1 MVEYKTTVG
10 IEVHAQ
16 LKTETK
22 LFCGCPVSF
31 GDEANSNVCS
41 ICLGLPGVLPSLN
54 KKAVELA
61 IKAGLALNCEIHEKS
76 IFARKNYF
84 YPDLPKGYQITQYR
98 FPIATDGKIL
108 VEGREIR
115 IKRVHLEEESA
126 KSIHE
131 KDRSLVDYNRSGI
144 PLIEIVTEPDI
155 DSPDMAVAYL
165 KTLQKILQLEN
176 ISGAVMARAEFRC
189 EPNISVSKEEGK
201 LGTRTE
207 VKNLNSFKAVKKSL
221 ASEVKRQIE
230 ILENGGEVVQA
241 TIHYSEETGKTW
253 EARTK
258 EESSDYRY
266 FPEPDLP
273 PLVVDREWIEEI
285 KNSIGELP
293 EQKKAKY
300 IELGLSAE
308 DATILSHSSKASQLL
323 EDTLKMVDEPVEV
336 SKWILRD
343 YRNLGEPDI
352 SVGDFAEMIKM
363 VIDGKISRNAGAEV
377 FKEMVKTRK
386 KPEQIVKEKNLI
398 QISDSNALEKVLLE
412 VFEENPDEATR
423 LREGEKKL
431 IGFFVGQVM
440 KKTKGKADPK
450 EVSRLISEYE
460 KKD

>member
-1 MVEYKTTVG
+1 MAEYKPTIG
-10 IEVHAQ
+10 MEVHAQ
-16 LKTETK
+16 LKTDTK

-31 GDEANSNVCS
+31 GESANTNVCP

-54 KKAVELA
+54 KRAVELA
-61 IKAGLALNCEIHEKS
+61 VKAGLSLNCEIHTKS

-98 FPIATDGKIL
+98 FPIATSGKIL

-131 KDRSLVDYNRSGI
+131 RDKSLVDYNRSGI

-155 DSPDMAVAYL
+155 DSPEMAVDYL
-165 KTLQKILQLEN
+165 KTLQKILQFGN
-176 ISGAVMARAEFRC
+176 ISGAVMAKAELRC
-189 EPNISVSKEEGK
+189 EPNISVSKVEGK

-221 ASEVKRQIE
+221 ASEIRRQID
-230 ILENGGEVVQA
+230 ILKGGGKINQS

-273 PLVVDREWIEEI
+273 PLIIDNRWIKKI
-285 KNSIGELP
+285 KSALGELP
-293 EQKKAKY
+293 SEKKEKY
-300 IELGLSAE
+300 IKLGIESGDAKIISDSAR
-308 DATILSHSSKASQLL
+308 ASHLL
-323 EDTLKMVDEPVEV
+323 EKTLEIVDEPVEV

-343 YRNLGEPDI
+343 YKNLDEPDI
-352 SVGDFAEMIKM
+352 SPEDFAGLIKM
-363 VIDGKISRNAGAEV
+363 VVNGKISRNAGAEV
-377 FKEMVKTRK
+377 LKEMVETKKT
-386 KPEQIVKEKNLI
+386 PEKIVKEKNLV
-398 QISDSNALEKVLLE
+398 QISDSDALEKVLME
-412 VFEENPDEATR
+412 VFDEHPDELTR
-423 LREGEKKL
+423 LKEGEGKL
-431 IGFFVGQVM
+431 KGFFVGQVM
-440 KKTKGKADPK
+440 KKTRGKADPK

-460 KKD
+460 EKY

>member
-1 MVEYKTTVG
+1 MAEYKTTIG

-31 GDEANSNVCS
+31 GNEANSNVCS

-189 EPNISVSKEEGK
+189 EPNISVSKEEEK

>member
-1 MVEYKTTVG
+1 MVEYKPTIG
-10 IEVHAQ
+10 IEVHVQ
-16 LKTETK
+16 LKTNTK
-22 LFCGCPVSF
+22 LFCGCPVGF

-98 FPIATDGKIL
+98 FPIATDGKVL
-108 VEGREIR
+108 VEGKEIR

-131 KDRSLVDYNRSGI
+131 EDKSLIDYNRSGI

-155 DSPDMAVAYL
+155 DSPDMAIAYL

-189 EPNISVSKEEGK
+189 EPNISVSKEEGV

-221 ASEVKRQIE
+221 INEVKRQVE
-230 ILENGGEVVQA
+230 ILENGGEITQA
-241 TIHYSEETGKTW
+241 TIHYSEETGRTW

-273 PLVVDREWIEEI
+273 PLVVDKEWIEEI
-285 KNSIGELP
+285 RNSIGELP
-293 EQKKAKY
+293 AKKKEKY
-300 IELGLSAE
+300 VELGLTAE
-308 DATILSHSSKASQLL
+308 DAKIISNSPGSSLLFEEILKIIG
-323 EDTLKMVDEPVEV
+323 DPVEI

-343 YRNLGEPDI
+343 YMSLGQPDI
-352 SVGDFAEMIKM
+352 SAENFAEMIKM
-363 VIDGKISRNAGAEV
+363 VADGEISRNAGAEV
-377 FKEMVKTRK
+377 LKEMVESKKT
-386 KPEQIVKEKNLI
+386 PEQIVKEKNLI
-398 QISDSNALEKVLLE
+398 QISDSTTLETVLLE
-412 VFEENPDEATR
+412 VFEECPDELNR
-423 LREGEKKL
+423 LKEGEKKL

-460 KKD
+460 KKY